1 MNLETILNTAN
12 TRATQLGLPLV
23 FGDTAVQNVAANDL
37 SGDFFTLDIRR
48 GSYRDTN
55 VPNSVSYSIVVRCMG
70 ISAYMRDDAIE
81 IATLIRAEMLLRD
94 FFIPSFADMKLGTSL
109 SGRCKMS
116 MTASSPDGRQVW
128 TFTSMAL
135 NCLVLVF

>member
-23 FGDTAVQNVAANDL
+23 FGDTAVQNVAANDI

-48 GSYRDTN
+48 GTYRDAN

-81 IATLIRAEMLLRD
+81 IATLIRTEMLLRD
-94 FFIPSFADMKLGTSL
+94 FLHSFICGYEIGGITFGKVQNEYDSIKSGWEASL
-109 SGRCKMS
+109 DVYKYG
-116 MTASSPDGRQVW
+116 A
-128 TFTSMAL
+128 
-135 NCLVLVF
+135 

>member
-23 FGDTAVQNVAANDL
+23 FGDTDVQNVAANDL

-48 GSYRDTN
+48 GTYRDAN
-55 VPNSVSYSIVVRCMG
+55 VPNSISYTIVVRCMG

-81 IATLIRAEMLLRD
+81 IATLIRTEMLLRD
-94 FFIPSFADMKLGTSL
+94 FLHPFICGYEVGNVSIGKVQNEYDSIK
-109 SGRCKMS
+109 SGWE
-116 MTASSPDGRQVW
+116 A
-128 TFTSMAL
+128 
-135 NCLVLVF
+135 VLDVYKYGA

>member
-23 FGDTAVQNVAANDL
+23 FGDIAVQNVAANDI

-48 GSYRDTN
+48 GTYRDTN
-55 VPNSVSYSIVVRCMG
+55 VPNSVGYGIVVRCMG

-81 IATLIRAEMLLRD
+81 IATLIRTEMLLRD
-94 FFIPSFADMKLGTSL
+94 FLHSFICGYEVGGITFGKVQNEYDSIKSGWEASL
-109 SGRCKMS
+109 DVYKYG
-116 MTASSPDGRQVW
+116 A
-128 TFTSMAL
+128 
-135 NCLVLVF
+135 

>member
-23 FGDTAVQNVAANDL
+23 FGDTDVQNVAANDL
-37 SGDFFTLDIRR
+37 YGDFFTLDIRR
-48 GSYRDTN
+48 GTYRDTN

-81 IATLIRAEMLLRD
+81 IATLIRTEMLLRD
-94 FFIPSFADMKLGTSL
+94 FLHSFICGYEVGNVSTGILENKYKAVKRHT
-109 SGRCKMS
+109 CKRPNLPPIREG
-116 MTASSPDGRQVW
+116 AKRV
-128 TFTSMAL
+128 
-135 NCLVLVF
+135 

>member
-23 FGDTAVQNVAANDL
+23 FGDIAVQNVAANDI

-55 VPNSVSYSIVVRCMG
+55 VPNSVYYTIVVRCMG

-81 IATLIRAEMLLRD
+81 IATLIRTDMLLRD
-94 FFIPSFADMKLGTSL
+94 FLHSFICGYEVGGISIGKVQNEYDSIKSGWEASL
-109 SGRCKMS
+109 DVYQYG
-116 MTASSPDGRQVW
+116 A
-128 TFTSMAL
+128 
-135 NCLVLVF
+135 